1 MIILLVI
8 PIKDSCAIT
17 MELMISAISKLLI
30 LVGVILI
37 QMTDRFV
44 KICMSDIILLMMEL
58 ISFLP
63 IKLKILTD
71 IIVCPMIVRN
81 VIMIITISATR
92 AINLTVQQ
100 LMV

>member
-1 MIILLVI
+1 
-8 PIKDSCAIT
+8 
-17 MELMISAISKLLI
+17 MELMIGAISKLPI
-30 LVGVILI
+30 LVGAILI
-37 QMTDRFV
+37 QVTDRFV

-71 IIVCPMIVRN
+71 IIVCLMIVRN
-81 VIMIITISATR
+81 VIMIITISVTR